1 MKAFF
6 ERILPYPIFF
16 RIVVI
21 KQNLLFNIQVL
32 KSIFFRSKIY
42 NKDIFPIFFSN
53 IDHAWEYYSPQKM
66 HFTLNEIFKKL
77 GINKKLN
84 KVVEFGCGK
93 SHFSK
98 ILKDKSEFIYGV
110 DIIDEKLVSGSI
122 NQYIKCD
129 PNIQENY
136 LDEIPGSSIDCIFV
150 LHVSGYGQNKLQNSY
165 TSFDT
170 IINDTTHRT
179 GRYFN
184 DFRRILKKEGLII
197 IVEFEINIH
206 LNFNENVSM
215 EQVNKNFEKFYPIP
229 DIKEFEYIFGKLK
242 YDKTGPYIVI
252 KKL

>member
-6 ERILPYPIFF
+6 ERILPYSIYF
-16 RIVVI
+16 RMVVI

-32 KSIFFRSKIY
+32 KSIFLRSKIY
-42 NKDIFPIFFSN
+42 NKDIFPILFSN

-66 HFTLNEIFKKL
+66 HLTLNEIFRKL
-77 GINKKLN
+77 GINRKLN
-84 KVVEFGCGK
+84 RVVEFGCGK
-93 SHFSK
+93 SHFSS

-110 DIIDEKLVSGSI
+110 DIIDEKLVSRSI
-122 NQYIKCD
+122 DQYIKCC

-136 LDEIPGSSIDCIFV
+136 LDEIPSSSVDCIFV
-150 LHVSGYGQNKLQNSY
+150 LHVSGYGPNKVQTSY

-170 IINDTTHRT
+170 IINDATHRT

-184 DFRRILKKEGLII
+184 DFRRILRKEGLII
-197 IVEFEINIH
+197 IVEWEIYVH
-206 LNFNENVSM
+206 LNFNEKVSM
-215 EQVNKNFEKFYPIP
+215 EQVKKNFNKFYPIP
-229 DIKEFEYIFGKLK
+229 DIKDFEYIFGNLK

>member
-1 MKAFF
+1 MKNFLKLF
-6 ERILPYPIFF
+6 LPYSIFF

-21 KQNLLFNIQVL
+21 KQNILFNMQVL
-32 KSIFFRSKIY
+32 NSILFKSKIY
-42 NKDIFPIFFSN
+42 NKDIFPVFFSN
-53 IDHAWEYYSPQKM
+53 MDHAWEYYSPQKM
-66 HFTLNEIFKKL
+66 HFTLNQIFRKL

-93 SHFSK
+93 SHFSE

-110 DIIDEKLVSGSI
+110 DIIDKKLVSSSI
-122 NQYIKCD
+122 DQYIKCD
-129 PNIQENY
+129 PNIQESY
-136 LDEIPGSSIDCIFV
+136 LDEIPSGSVDCIFV
-150 LHVSGYGQNKLQNSY
+150 LHVSGYGSNKVHNRY

-170 IINDTTHRT
+170 IINDSSHRT

-184 DFRRILKKEGLII
+184 DFKRILKKEGLII
-197 IVEFEINIH
+197 IVEYEIHVH

-215 EQVNKNFEKFYPIP
+215 EQVNKNFEKFYPVP
-229 DIKEFEYIFGKLK
+229 DIKKFEYIFGKLK